1 MPSRFIGSSRNMRK
15 ATQPIWKSNSMLR
28 VDECPEDGQNLWA
41 PYEKRYHVF
50 RFDVIQKGEVLSGTS
65 DHTTNNA
72 RAEYQSGD
80 ICRQSQI
87 ESLRFLP
94 AVMSLITHGLCYWV
108 SFDNHKHHLQQQ
120 KKSRGFFCCLLY

>member
-1 MPSRFIGSSRNMRK
+1 MHLPG
-15 ATQPIWKSNSMLR
+15 QPKRAGFLR
-28 VDECPEDGQNLWA
+28 PAQHNLWA

-50 RFDVIQKGEVLSGTS
+50 RFDAIQKPGVLSGTS

-72 RAEYQSGD
+72 GAEYQSGD